1 MRGGEGRHIINF
13 LLFTLPDFAGNLQ
26 SCLAPDQGV
35 LNLNRTFGKGFAL
48 ELLSLVKDGQTA
60 LSTATHAALE
70 ANGIRLLPSHV
81 ERIAAAKRNAL
92 AETDRIEL
100 RSGTIDAV
108 VEAFADSPFLQQ
120 NTAAATLADAVEAF
134 YAVRDDAPTEV
145 PDEEIMDALRVAF
158 DAAEGSTDALDALS
172 IARDL
177 ALREHE
183 ANHRAAEASGQSLPG
198 GAYTIVDDEGRTY
211 RWAPADWE
219 YDELTPGWNGEE
231 WACDLD

>member
-1 MRGGEGRHIINF
+1 MRGGEGRHIIYF

-48 ELLSLVKDGQTA
+48 ELLSLVEDGQTA
-60 LSTATHAALE
+60 LSTAARTALKV
-70 ANGIRLLPSHV
+70 NGIQLAPSHI
-81 ERIAAAKRNAL
+81 ERIATAKRDAL

-100 RSGTIDAV
+100 RPGTVDAV
-108 VEAFADSPFLQQ
+108 VKAFADSPFLQQ
-120 NTAAATLADAVEAF
+120 NTAAETLAGVVEAF

-145 PDEEIMDALRVAF
+145 PDEEITYALRTAF
-158 DAAEGSTDALDALS
+158 DAVEGNADALDALS

-183 ANHRAAEASGQSLPG
+183 ASQYTGKADDQSPSSN
-198 GAYTIVDDEGRTY
+198 AYTITDDEGRVY
-211 RWAPADWE
+211 RWDPADWE
-219 YDELTPGWNGEE
+219 YDELAPGWNGEE
-231 WACDLD
+231 WSCDLG